1 MYNEL
6 EKIPPEIIADYRKTR
21 ESQGLSPELQ
31 IYIDQLERSVELYRK
46 NRSVR
51 KAAKELNA
59 DFKDISF
66 NTCRQ
71 RIYDAINYFHL
82 NSTVKEEAWYHY
94 YADYHDELSKKAEN
108 AKDYKEARLAARQ
121 AAEYRI
127 QASKVGI
134 DPDLLR
140 PKDQILNPDISP
152 ERLGLEEFNLKKL
165 WVDTGTF
172 IEQLQVD
179 SASKQR
185 IKEEARQNLGIDTDY
200 EEVD

>member
-1 MYNEL
+1 MYEEL

-21 ESQGLSPELQ
+21 ISKGISQELQ
-31 IYIDQLERSVELYRK
+31 IYIDQLERAVELYK
-46 NRSVR
+46 KKRSIR

-82 NSTVKEEAWYHY
+82 NSTVKEEAWYNF
-94 YADYHDELSKKAEN
+94 YADYFEELSKKAEN
-108 AKDYKEARLAARQ
+108 KQDFKEARLAARQ

-127 QASKVGI
+127 QSSKVGI

-152 ERLGLEEFNLKKL
+152 ERLGLEKFNLKKL

-172 IEQLQVD
+172 IEQLRVD
-179 SASKQR
+179 SVSKER